1 MSASPANA
9 LIYVVDDDEAFR
21 DSLRWLLE
29 SAGYRVATYATAEHF
44 LAIFDAAA
52 GACVVLDVRMPGMSG
67 LELQEEMLRRGHVL
81 PIIFVTGHGDVPMAV
96 NAVKKGAVDFIEK
109 PFNDM
114 DFLALVEKTIR
125 LNGTVLRDRTRQLSA
140 AARLT
145 ALTQREREV
154 MERVVAG
161 KPNKVIADELTISI
175 KTVESHRARV
185 MEKTGA
191 KSVAELVQLALEARR
206 VPPAHNEPPS

>member
-1 MSASPANA
+1 MTAPDHP

-29 SAGYRVATYATAEHF
+29 SAGYRVAMYATAEHF
-44 LAIFDAAA
+44 LATYRPEA
-52 GACVVLDVRMPGMSG
+52 GACVVLDVRMPGLSG
-67 LELQEEMLRRGHVL
+67 PELQDEMLRRGHAI
-81 PIIFVTGHGDVPMAV
+81 PILFVTGHGDVPMAV

-114 DFLALVEKTIR
+114 DFLALVESAVR
-125 LNGTVLRDRTRQLSA
+125 LNGPAFLDRTRQLSA
-140 AARLT
+140 ATRLA

-154 MERVVAG
+154 MDLVVAG
-161 KPNKVIADELTISI
+161 KPNKVIADKLAISI
-175 KTVESHRARV
+175 KTVEAHRARV

-191 KSVAELVQLALEARR
+191 DSVARLVQIALDAQS
-206 VPPAHNEPPS
+206 AGTHAGPS

>member
-1 MSASPANA
+1 MTVGTEHP

-29 SAGYRVATYATAEHF
+29 SAGFRVAAFATAEHF
-44 LAIFDAAA
+44 LASYSPRT
-52 GACVVLDVRMPGMSG
+52 GACLVLDVRMPGWSG
-67 LELQEEMLRRGHVL
+67 LELQEEMIRRGHAI

-114 DFLALVEKTIR
+114 ELLALIENAMTLSGQALQNK
-125 LNGTVLRDRTRQLSA
+125 TRQLSA
-140 AARLT
+140 AMRLAR
-145 ALTQREREV
+145 LTQREHEV
-154 MERVVAG
+154 MELVVAG
-161 KPNKVIADELTISI
+161 KLNKVIADELGISI
-175 KTVESHRARV
+175 KTVEAHRAKV

-191 KSVAELVQLALEARR
+191 GSVAELVKIVLDSKTPR
-206 VPPAHNEPPS
+206 